1 MIKVT
6 DVIRSILY
14 SRWYIPNFVLPFNL
28 SATTLT
34 TTFGQSQLPHGSNS
48 TANKSRKRQEIIFL
62 RDDSALK
69 RNTQGETMANIE
81 RHGKSLSAEGKVF
94 KGAPKANSYE
104 DLSVYQ
110 GPAPKEQ
117 SVSKNK
123 GPPEIQEHEKKSD
136 AYEVVSYKDDT
147 NHATS
152 QSEDETPRII
162 KVGHHRRHH
171 SNRVH
176 ESDDSDIFKG
186 HHRSGLHI
194 VSLNRDDNDENFLGD
209 KDKRLYGSIGS
220 PITPSFRR
228 HKSHLGAQ
236 QRQSYYPN
244 DYYPPS
250 VVPVSQ
256 DDLTGRPPDEGQS
269 RDEMFPS
276 LRRRDPFTFSPSSQL
291 TQAEE
296 LMQPSRPLISKAIS
310 VGDRPNTLLLPW
322 YNGRSVSDATVVP
335 MTAQNAFLP
344 SQPQLGAAPIEYSSS
359 PAPAAFNNGLLF
371 QSALQVPLLQTQ
383 SVNPS
388 SFDLPQQSAGQFLFN
403 TQQPDVRSLYQL
415 QAQPQVQIPQLQ
427 MSQFAQPQPL
437 IIPAQVQ
444 MTSDMLSSSPQVS
457 MGPSSRWVDEDGSER
472 SEVLD
477 RQRDRTDDN
486 GSQDDR
492 GEDDS
497 DDDNGGDEGR
507 QEKSSRY
514 HDREDDSPREDEGDE
529 ELNQDQDYQSQRSY
543 SRDEE
548 GPSEEEGGDAEEPE
562 NEFNQDANGRSF
574 ERNDPES
581 DDEESPDSRAPSD
594 DDRDDEDIT
603 PQENPF
609 SANRNHQHFDVQAMQ
624 RFMATNRGFNFPR
637 LPMAPN
643 LRYQLASHLSAPL
656 PTQREPRPL
665 SNILGNSDLKIS
677 QLSPAEAQYFENK
690 AALEPNFAP
699 PISSK
704 DTIPRKS
711 PTFRLGLG
719 NVLIRLNG
727 KPLEDSAQ
735 LRSKIING
743 QIIQGRGKMVKSK
756 GPVRVKLSHTKDARR
771 MKIIDIIAPEKFHV
785 YDTKS
790 MIRRP
795 VNGTNETSKADTKLK
810 SSFSVK
816 ALQKAMDNIT

>member
-1 MIKVT
+1 MMIMVVT
-6 DVIRSILY
+6 R
-14 SRWYIPNFVLPFNL
+14 
-28 SATTLT
+28 
-34 TTFGQSQLPHGSNS
+34 
-48 TANKSRKRQEIIFL
+48 
-62 RDDSALK
+62 
-69 RNTQGETMANIE
+69 
-81 RHGKSLSAEGKVF
+81 
-94 KGAPKANSYE
+94 
-104 DLSVYQ
+104 
-110 GPAPKEQ
+110 
-117 SVSKNK
+117 
-123 GPPEIQEHEKKSD
+123 
-136 AYEVVSYKDDT
+136 
-147 NHATS
+147 
-152 QSEDETPRII
+152 
-162 KVGHHRRHH
+162 
-171 SNRVH
+171 
-176 ESDDSDIFKG
+176 
-186 HHRSGLHI
+186 
-194 VSLNRDDNDENFLGD
+194 
-209 KDKRLYGSIGS
+209 
-220 PITPSFRR
+220 
-228 HKSHLGAQ
+228 
-236 QRQSYYPN
+236 
-244 DYYPPS
+244 
-250 VVPVSQ
+250 
-256 DDLTGRPPDEGQS
+256 
-269 RDEMFPS
+269 
-276 LRRRDPFTFSPSSQL
+276 
-291 TQAEE
+291 
-296 LMQPSRPLISKAIS
+296 
-310 VGDRPNTLLLPW
+310 GDRKKN
-322 YNGRSVSDATVVP
+322 
-335 MTAQNAFLP
+335 
-344 SQPQLGAAPIEYSSS
+344 
-359 PAPAAFNNGLLF
+359 
-371 QSALQVPLLQTQ
+371 
-383 SVNPS
+383 
-388 SFDLPQQSAGQFLFN
+388 
-403 TQQPDVRSLYQL
+403 
-415 QAQPQVQIPQLQ
+415 
-427 MSQFAQPQPL
+427 
-437 IIPAQVQ
+437 
-444 MTSDMLSSSPQVS
+444 
-457 MGPSSRWVDEDGSER
+457 
-472 SEVLD
+472 
-477 RQRDRTDDN
+477 
-486 GSQDDR
+486 
-492 GEDDS
+492 
-497 DDDNGGDEGR
+497 
-507 QEKSSRY
+507 SRY

-603 PQENPF
+603 PQGNPF

-624 RFMATNRGFNFPR
+624 RFMATNRGFNVPR

-727 KPLEDSAQ
+727 KPLEDSSQ

-743 QIIQGRGKMVKSK
+743 QVIQGRGKMVKSK